1 MAYQGIKKKMPRLQI
16 VQKYND
22 RNGRSTVKLK
32 KRSNQQVNNRR
43 NSASKRAAKVPV
55 DLMKSGKESSECE
68 EDAKGVCMAGRTKSR
83 AKNEQHIKH

>member
-1 MAYQGIKKKMPRLQI
+1 MPRLQN
-16 VQKYND
+16 VQKCND

-32 KRSNQQVNNRR
+32 KRSNQQVKNRR

-55 DLMKSGKESSECE
+55 DLMKCGKESSECE
-68 EDAKGVCMAGRTKSR
+68 EDTKGMCMAETGRTKSW